1 MTDKKFDPNS
11 STVVQRAIQLHAVPK
26 ERWQT
31 MVGRT
36 IIGTIFVALGLAG
49 FVVLDLNVYVSI
61 GLIVFGATTWS
72 NQIITGSLMALIRPV
87 KAYKRIKDGDA

>member
-1 MTDKKFDPNS
+1 MSAKKPDPNS

-36 IIGTIFVALGLAG
+36 IIGTLFVAIGLAG
-49 FVVLDLNVYVSI
+49 LILLDLNVYVSL
-61 GLIVFGATTWS
+61 GLVLLGATTWS
-72 NQIITGSLMALIRPV
+72 NQIITGSLMALLRPV
-87 KAYKRIKDGDA
+87 KAYKRIKDSDA